1 MPIAAPPFCFD
12 FIIHEIGLEVNRQ
25 TLQSNGIALK
35 IRRFFIDIAQKMW
48 YIIGKAYKSKST
60 RGDSMNIVIA
70 IDSFKGSLSTLQA
83 GNAAVL
89 GIRRVFPNAEIRV
102 FPIADG
108 GEGTVDALVSGLH
121 GAYRTAA
128 VSDPLG
134 REISANYGILPNG
147 TAVIEMAA
155 ASGLPLLSPAE
166 RNPLHTTTYGFG
178 QLIRDAIVHG
188 CRSFILGIGGSA
200 TNDGGVGCL
209 QALGFEFLDGNGK
222 QAAFGAKGLSD
233 IVHISDENAMSELKE
248 CTFHV
253 ACDVKNPLCG
263 EDGCSA
269 VFAPQKGA
277 DAEMIARMD
286 GDLRHFAEL
295 TKRFA
300 PDADADHAG
309 AGAAGGLGFGLMTY
323 LGAKLESGIDLII
336 RETGLEDAVK
346 AADLVIT
353 GEGKIDRQSLFG
365 KAISG
370 VATYAGKQNVPVY
383 CFVGC
388 IGDDVEV
395 LKSMG
400 VRDIFAIGDLAH
412 SPEDSMRNAGR
423 YLEQLAEQ
431 FAKCF

>member
-1 MPIAAPPFCFD
+1 
-12 FIIHEIGLEVNRQ
+12 
-25 TLQSNGIALK
+25 
-35 IRRFFIDIAQKMW
+35 
-48 YIIGKAYKSKST
+48 
-60 RGDSMNIVIA
+60 MNIVIA

-83 GNAAVL
+83 GNAAAS
-89 GIRRVFPNAEIRV
+89 GIRRVFPNAEIHV

-121 GAYRTAA
+121 GTYRTAK
-128 VSDPLG
+128 VSDPLE
-134 REISANYGILPNG
+134 RKISARYGILPGG

-178 QLIRDAIVHG
+178 QLIRDAIGHG

-222 QAAFGAKGLSD
+222 QVTSGAKGLSD
-233 IVHISDENAMSELKE
+233 IVHISDKNAMPELKN

-295 TKRFA
+295 TRHCNPA
-300 PDADADHAG
+300 ADPDHAG

-323 LGAKLESGIDLII
+323 LHAALESGIGLII

-353 GEGKIDRQSLFG
+353 GEGCLDAQTAMG
-365 KAISG
+365 KAPVG
-370 VATYAGKQNVPVY
+370 VAKIAKKYGKPVIA
-383 CFVGC
+383 FSGA
-388 IGDDVEV
+388 
-395 LKSMG
+395 
-400 VRDIFAIGDLAH
+400 VRDGAELCNTAGIDAFFPILRSVGTL
-412 SPEDSMRNAGR
+412 ENAMDMENTAKK
-423 YLEQLAEQ
+423 LSDTAEQ
-431 FAKCF
+431 VWRLIRVFHNKED